1 MAGRFDSRSALTRQL
16 GKVRRRRP
24 IQLDLWEAPPPVPS
38 CIVIYLACASRG
50 QLRAANSNKARVAR
64 APANTLP
71 AWAAEQTSLSG
82 RGRKVLAAIAKH
94 ADRRGDA
101 RFSLRA
107 LAIAADVSPSNI
119 REPVDELLKAQVIT
133 LKMVDQER
141 AVGAIAG
148 FAFRIT
154 RNTNEFKSA
163 LRGGFYLSRGQAT
176 DAFDIYL
183 RQRRAVG

>member
-1 MAGRFDSRSALTRQL
+1 MAAGMAH
-16 GKVRRRRP
+16 RRRRIP
-24 IQLDLWEAPPPVPS
+24 AQLDLWLPPQPEPMR
-38 CIVIYLACASRG
+38 IVVDFYCASRAKP
-50 QLRAANSNKARVAR
+50 RAANSNKPRIAR
-64 APANTLP
+64 ALANTLP
-71 AWAAEQTSLSG
+71 VWAAEQTSLSG

-94 ADRRGDA
+94 ADRHGEA